1 MKRYCLALDLRDDA
15 ALIAEYER
23 RHREFNREIRESILN
38 SGILNM
44 EIYRTSNRLFMIME
58 TDEGFTFEQKNKMD
72 ADNPRV
78 QEWEELMWTF
88 QQPLPHTK
96 PGEKWVVMEK
106 IFQL

>member
-23 RHREFNREIRESILN
+23 RHREFNREIRESIQN

-88 QQPLPHTK
+88 QQPLPHAK
-96 PGEKWVVMEK
+96 SGEKWVVMEK